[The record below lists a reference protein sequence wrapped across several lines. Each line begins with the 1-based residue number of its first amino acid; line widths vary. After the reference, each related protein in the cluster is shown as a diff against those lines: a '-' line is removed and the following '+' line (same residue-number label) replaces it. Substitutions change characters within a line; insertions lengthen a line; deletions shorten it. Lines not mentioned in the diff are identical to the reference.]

1 LSYVTLAYDF
11 GSLLKKT
18 PITGLKLSVTG
29 RNLFL
34 LTHYSG
40 NDPQININ
48 TSSGGTG
55 GMGIDNYNVPT
66 TRSFN
71 FNLNISF

>member
-1 LSYVTLAYDF
+1 MLNYSF
-11 GSLLKKT
+11 SSLLKKT
-18 PITGLKLSVTG
+18 WAVKGLTASFTA

-34 LTHYSG
+34 LTKYTG
-40 NDPQININ
+40 NDPAIMAAV
-48 TSSGGTG
+48 SGGTG

-71 FNLNISF
+71 FTLKATF